1 MDIRYA
7 QEKDYRQLAEM
18 KWLHC
23 EEDDIDYHEH
33 NLEGVDK
40 ECFISGFISFLQE
53 HGEYRIFVA
62 DDCGGVAC
70 AMFVYLV
77 PKTPRPNGKAKYIA
91 YLTNVY
97 TREEYRS
104 QTIGTQV
111 LNHIKAYLTDIRCE
125 LIFAW
130 PSDNS
135 TKWYARNGFCQE
147 NEVFECGLTLD

>member
-1 MDIRYA
+1 MNIRSA
-7 QEKDYRQLAEM
+7 EEKDYRQLAEM

-40 ECFISGFISFLQE
+40 EMFLSEFIRFLQE
-53 HGEYRIFVA
+53 HKEYQIFVA
-62 DDCGGVAC
+62 DDGGVVAC

-77 PKTPRPNGKAKYIA
+77 PKTPRPNGKANYIA

-97 TREEYRS
+97 TRKEYRN
-104 QTIGTQV
+104 QMIGTKV
-111 LNHIKAYLTDIRCE
+111 LDHIKAYLTGIRCE
-125 LIFAW
+125 LVFAW

-135 TKWYARNGFCQE
+135 TKWYARNGFSQE
-147 NEVFECGLTLD
+147 NEMFECDLTLE